1 MVERV
6 EEDSKE
12 ETKEIP
18 LLNKINNEGDEIV
31 FELSSLIASG
41 WVKVPLLVSL
51 RTFRRS
57 MGYGYNSYSKYENK
71 EYVPRL
77 FWMHRDWTLVQI
89 HKYLFSQYSS
99 LL

>member
-31 FELSSLIASG
+31 FELSSLIA
-41 WVKVPLLVSL
+41 
-51 RTFRRS
+51 
-57 MGYGYNSYSKYENK
+57 
-71 EYVPRL
+71 
-77 FWMHRDWTLVQI
+77 
-89 HKYLFSQYSS
+89 
-99 LL
+99 